1 MHAAGLIA
9 AQIWT
14 QFGSGVALGE
24 AVEAGVALT
33 DAEADA
39 LAAAVADAVAVRV
52 ALADAERVGDAV
64 AVGVGVQKEAQAV
77 VEQSQLMGQLPTPQ

>member
-1 MHAAGLIA
+1 M
-9 AQIWT
+9 
-14 QFGSGVALGE
+14 
-24 AVEAGVALT
+24 
-33 DAEADA
+33 
-39 LAAAVADAVAVRV
+39 AVRV